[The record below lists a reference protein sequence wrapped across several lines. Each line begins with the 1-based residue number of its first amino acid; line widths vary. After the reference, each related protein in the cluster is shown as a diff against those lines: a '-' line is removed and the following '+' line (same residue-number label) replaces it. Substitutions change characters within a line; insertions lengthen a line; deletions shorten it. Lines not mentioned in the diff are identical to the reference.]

1 MKPVRGE
8 IWLGDLNPGKG
19 HEQAGKR
26 SALMVSVDTFNA
38 GPAGLV
44 VVVPITTKDKNI
56 PLHVQ
61 INPPEGGLKEISY
74 AKCEDLR
81 SISKA
86 RLIECYGKV
95 SAKTMSAVEDRISIL
110 LGF

>member
-1 MKPVRGE
+1 MKPMRGE
-8 IWLGDLNPGKG
+8 IWLVDLNPVKG

-26 SALMVSVDTFNA
+26 PALMISVDTFNA

-74 AKCEDLR
+74 AKCEGLR

-95 SAKTMSAVEDRISIL
+95 SAKTMSAVEDRINIL
-110 LGF
+110 LGL

>member
-1 MKPVRGE
+1 MSSVNVR
-8 IWLGDLNPGKG
+8 IAGDTWVILKELSSQTNTSMQDIIQK
-19 HEQAGKR
+19 
-26 SALMVSVDTFNA
+26 A